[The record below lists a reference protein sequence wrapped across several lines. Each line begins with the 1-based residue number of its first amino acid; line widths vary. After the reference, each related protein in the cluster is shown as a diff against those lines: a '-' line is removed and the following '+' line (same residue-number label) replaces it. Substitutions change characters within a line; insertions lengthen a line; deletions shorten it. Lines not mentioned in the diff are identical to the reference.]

1 MARTH
6 RTQPKAK
13 KPFGPNPHADRDC
26 IEHWVAQTLARAAEL
41 RFINM
46 PRAAAVLTDW
56 ARELERRAGQLPGE
70 RVTGPR

>member
-1 MARTH
+1 MPRTH

-13 KPFGPNPHADRDC
+13 VKPFGPNPKADQFC
-26 IEHWVAQTLARAAEL
+26 IEHWVAHTLSRAAEL

-56 ARELERRAGQLPGE
+56 ARELEARARQL
-70 RVTGPR
+70 